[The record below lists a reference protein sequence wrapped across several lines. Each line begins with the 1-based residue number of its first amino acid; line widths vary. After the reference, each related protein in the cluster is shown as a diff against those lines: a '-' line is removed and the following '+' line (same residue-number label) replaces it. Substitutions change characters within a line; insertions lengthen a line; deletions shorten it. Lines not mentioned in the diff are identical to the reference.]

1 MEVAIYLA
9 DEMDRI
15 HIKEILLRA
24 IVGINP
30 DERINKQD
38 VVISITMHVD
48 LSTACKSDDVADT
61 VDYKSVKKRVA
72 TLVETSQ
79 FFLIEKL
86 AQAIADV
93 CLEDDRV
100 MQVDVVVEKPGALRF
115 ARTVGVEITRSRG

>member
-1 MEVAIYLA
+1 
-9 DEMDRI
+9 MDRI

>member
-9 DEMDRI
+9 DEMDKI

-100 MQVDVVVEKPGALRF
+100 MQVDVLVEKPGALRF